1 MKRTLAIAFTLL
13 LTAGLA
19 LAQASGDSEKKTEK
33 QHKKSGK
40 ATSADKVSLNPQ
52 PLPPG
57 ERKAGGD
64 PASKVEL
71 NPQPLPPKERKAGGD
86 PASKVELNPQ
96 PLPPKERKAGGD
108 PASKV
113 ELNPQPLPPGERKA
127 GGDPASKVEL
137 NPQPEPPGVQS
148 TNKKKNVD
156 TGKKKTPAPAS
167 ATSPK

>member
-40 ATSADKVSLNPQ
+40 ATSTDKVSLNPQ

-96 PLPPKERKAGGD
+96 P
-108 PASKV
+108 
-113 ELNPQPLPPGERKA
+113 
-127 GGDPASKVEL
+127 
-137 NPQPEPPGVQS
+137 EPPGVQS